1 MSQNDWMQTKL
12 VSHKDK
18 IVVIEIS
25 GFKIIFKVEG
35 NGQLKSIDES
45 KEFDCV
51 IKLTI
56 NDFINQLVNKKNGK
70 ISVEGDLGL
79 ANQVSQVLKK
89 IEWDVEEDLSK
100 YIGDIPAI
108 HATRFLKKVVNTSQ
122 KNINNL
128 TGALIEYWQE
138 ENPILAKKRSIEI
151 FNEEVDK
158 IVEDTERL
166 EARMKTIIKKRKL

>member
-1 MSQNDWMQTKL
+1 M
-12 VSHKDK
+12 
-18 IVVIEIS
+18 
-25 GFKIIFKVEG
+25 
-35 NGQLKSIDES
+35 
-45 KEFDCV
+45 
-51 IKLTI
+51 
-56 NDFINQLVNKKNGK
+56 
-70 ISVEGDLGL
+70 
-79 ANQVSQVLKK
+79 
-89 IEWDVEEDLSK
+89 SK

-138 ENPILAKKRSIEI
+138 ENPVLAKKRSIEI

>member
-1 MSQNDWMQTKL
+1 M
-12 VSHKDK
+12 
-18 IVVIEIS
+18 
-25 GFKIIFKVEG
+25 
-35 NGQLKSIDES
+35 
-45 KEFDCV
+45 
-51 IKLTI
+51 
-56 NDFINQLVNKKNGK
+56 
-70 ISVEGDLGL
+70 
-79 ANQVSQVLKK
+79 LKK

-151 FNEEVDK
+151 NEGVC
-158 IVEDTERL
+158 
-166 EARMKTIIKKRKL
+166 IISLIF